1 MLFAVIFADN
11 EEQAEARQRL
21 MKDHLDF
28 LERHPS
34 SIRAAGPLQDTESR
48 EGAGGLWL
56 VEASSAEAV
65 KRLYESDPFW
75 PTGLRRS
82 VQVLQWSRV
91 FADGHRL
98 I

>member
-28 LERHPS
+28 LEKHQA

-48 EGAGGLWL
+48 KGAGGLWL
-56 VEASSAEAV
+56 VEACLAEAV
-65 KRLYESDPFW
+65 RWLFNIFPSVERSGFS
-75 PTGLRRS
+75 GGASLRPVRAS
-82 VQVLQWSRV
+82 SEC
-91 FADGHRL
+91 
-98 I
+98 